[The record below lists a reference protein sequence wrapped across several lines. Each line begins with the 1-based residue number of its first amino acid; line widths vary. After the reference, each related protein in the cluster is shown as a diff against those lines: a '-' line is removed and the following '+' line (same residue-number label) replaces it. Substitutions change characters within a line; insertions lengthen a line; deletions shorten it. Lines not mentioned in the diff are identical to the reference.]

1 MAQAANLVIADG
13 QATPVNTTFSV
24 ESVPPQLSQFV
35 DRTSGIAAKYRRISV
50 SYAPATVATK
60 KTKAEFKV
68 SIPVWGILPSGAEG
82 VLRTLRGSVVFDE
95 PDGCTD
101 AERKDLYAFV
111 ANGLASPLVRGALR
125 DNDPLY

>member
-24 ESVPPQLSQFV
+24 ESVTPQLSQFV
-35 DRTSGIAAKYRRISV
+35 DRTTGVAAKYRRISV
-50 SYAPATVATK
+50 SYTPANSQQK
-60 KTKAEFKV
+60 GTKAGMNV
-68 SIPVWGILPSGAEG
+68 SIPVWGILTSGAEG
-82 VLRTLRGSVVFDE
+82 VVRTLRAKVIFDE

-101 AERKDLYAFV
+101 AERKDLYAFTY
-111 ANGLASPLVRGALR
+111 NGLSHALIKGALR

>member
-13 QATPVNTTFSV
+13 QATPVGTTFSV
-24 ESVPPQLSQFV
+24 ESVTPQLSQFV
-35 DRTSGIAAKYRRISV
+35 DRTTGIAAKYRRISV

-60 KTKAEFKV
+60 KTKAEFKI

-101 AERKDLYAFV
+101 AERKDLYAFTV
-111 ANGLASPLVRGALR
+111 NGLANTLVRGALR